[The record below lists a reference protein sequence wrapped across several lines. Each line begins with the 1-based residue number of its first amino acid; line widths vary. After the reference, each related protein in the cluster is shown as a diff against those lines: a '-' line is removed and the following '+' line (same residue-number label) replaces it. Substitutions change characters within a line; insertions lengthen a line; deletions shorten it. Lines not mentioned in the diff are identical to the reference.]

1 MQEKIYDIAIIG
13 GWASGIFTS
22 LHLPKN
28 LSKIILEKTDKI
40 GSKVLLS
47 WGERCNISNMYI
59 EDEEDY
65 VGENKK
71 ILLSLFHKFSQY
83 DMLDWLKEKGI
94 QTHIEDNGRILLSSG
109 KSEEIINL
117 FKKEMSKNEV
127 ELKTNFPIE
136 NIEKEEDY
144 FTIYSWDASIK
155 LEISQ
160 KQEVWGR
167 NFFVKWAYLWV
178 SDWAKKFSDEKVQ
191 SFSEISRENKIFA
204 KKVIIA
210 TGGKSFAQIGTD
222 GWGYTLAKKF
232 DISLVEPYKWLCGI
246 TTKQDLSHLSGTS
259 VILDFFIYAE
269 GKLIY
274 STKGSLLFTHFWI
287 SWPVVF
293 NGVLKIW
300 EYLRKKWITS
310 EETNYI
316 KENIEIKLLFSPENI
331 TKKINDFF
339 VFEGEEK
346 EATLHINDFRSWK
359 EAKVTGGGIKL
370 NELNKNFES
379 KKVFWLYFIGEVLD
393 ITGKSG
399 GFNLQLAWSEA
410 YTLAKSFS
418 E

>member
-13 GWASGIFTS
+13 GWASGIFAS

-71 ILLSLFHKFSQY
+71 IILSLFHKFSQY

-94 QTHIEDNGRILLSSG
+94 QTHIEDNGRILLSRG
-109 KSEEIINL
+109 KSEEIVNL
-117 FKKEMSKNEV
+117 FKKEMNKNEV
-127 ELKTNFPIE
+127 ELKTNFSIE

-155 LEISQ
+155 LEIFQ
-160 KQEVWGR
+160 KQEV
-167 NFFVKWAYLWV
+167 
-178 SDWAKKFSDEKVQ
+178 
-191 SFSEISRENKIFA
+191 SRENKILA

-300 EYLRKKWITS
+300 EYLRKKSITS
-310 EETNYI
+310 EEINYI

-379 KKVFWLYFIGEVLD
+379 KKVPWLYFIGEVLD

>member
-1 MQEKIYDIAIIG
+1 MQEKIYDIVIIG
-13 GWASGIFTS
+13 GWASGIFAS

-47 WGERCNISNMYI
+47 WGERCNVSNMYI

-94 QTHIEDNGRILLSSG
+94 QTHIEDNGRIILSRG
-109 KSEEIINL
+109 KSEEIVNL

-127 ELKTNFPIE
+127 KLKTNFPVE
-136 NIEKEEDY
+136 TLEKEKD
-144 FTIYSWDASIK
+144 FFMIFSW
-155 LEISQ
+155 
-160 KQEVWGR
+160 
-167 NFFVKWAYLWV
+167 
-178 SDWAKKFSDEKVQ
+178 
-191 SFSEISRENKIFA
+191 ENKILA
-204 KKVIIA
+204 KNVIIA

-222 GWGYTLAKKF
+222 GWGYTLAKNF

-259 VILDFFIYAE
+259 IILYFFIYTE

-300 EYLRKKWITS
+300 EYLRKKWITN
-310 EETNYI
+310 EEINYI

-339 VFEGEEK
+339 LFEGEEK
-346 EATLHINDFRSWK
+346 EAILHINDFRSWK
-359 EAKVTGGGIKL
+359 EVKVTGGGVKL

-379 KKVFWLYFIGEVLD
+379 KKVPGLYFIGEVLD